1 MQENR
6 NGVFYYL
13 AILFIQ
19 HLYHSK
25 QLISFSSFIQA
36 LLQDN
41 LAESVQMVKPFSSF
55 EGCPNPG
62 LKVAP
67 SSKITP
73 VLIPSFTYLATE
85 LRGKACDGFLFVFCG
100 SVFLVLFV
108 FFINM
113 GCSK

>member
-67 SSKITP
+67 GSKITP

-85 LRGKACDGFLFVFCG
+85 LRGKACDGFLFVFLWVG
-100 SVFLVLFV
+100 
-108 FFINM
+108 FFGFICFFHKH
-113 GCSK
+113 GLL